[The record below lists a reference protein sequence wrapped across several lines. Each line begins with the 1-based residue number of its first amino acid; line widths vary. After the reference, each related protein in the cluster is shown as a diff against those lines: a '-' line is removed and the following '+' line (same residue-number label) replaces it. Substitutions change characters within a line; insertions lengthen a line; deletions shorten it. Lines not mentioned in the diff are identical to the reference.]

1 MSDSQ
6 TMPPSLL
13 RVTGV
18 NLRVSKDFRFAPHS
32 DRQSGHAREVEFGC
46 CAVIQA
52 PTFNAMGKSKEMLSL
67 CIHLF
72 FKLRS
77 SQSRYATLAAFFN

>member
-1 MSDSQ
+1 MSGSQ